1 MRMDSVS
8 SVKSIIVSMS
18 GLVSTSTMRCR
29 ELRAGAQAQLDACFG
44 ALSLT
49 QSNTNATVVQPCKS
63 GIVPRSIQCYV
74 TENQALESTR
84 GVLPGPFP
92 RRLST
97 ASAQRDLIT

>member
-1 MRMDSVS
+1 
-8 SVKSIIVSMS
+8 MS

-63 GIVPRSIQCYV
+63 GIVPRSISV
-74 TENQALESTR
+74 MLLRTR
-84 GVLPGPFP
+84 HLNRLGGFFQVRFHAASPLLPPNE
-92 RRLST
+92 
-97 ASAQRDLIT
+97 I